1 MTTYIFRLPT
11 AEPAIHQDLLALM
24 THKEFQRMSSV
35 LYNMR
40 RTITF
45 VLFFFLRRVTA
56 QNMVVGCMWIVKNTR
71 LDVTCNKV

>member
-45 VLFFFLRRVTA
+45 VLFFFSAESDRSEHGSRVY
-56 QNMVVGCMWIVKNTR
+56 VDC
-71 LDVTCNKV
+71 